1 MSKSEMR
8 ELARRMERY
17 PESFKIVAEES
28 AEKIACGI
36 EYDDPSWPLIIEALR
51 IAGREDVDIPV
62 VMVPPV
68 TLTRKSRSAAI
79 FN

>member
-17 PESFKIVAEES
+17 PENFKIVDEENAE
-28 AEKIACGI
+28 AIACGI
-36 EYDDPSWPLIIEALR
+36 EYDDPSWLLIIEALR
-51 IAGREDVDIPV
+51 IAGREDVDISV
-62 VMVPPV
+62 VMVPPAII
-68 TLTRKSRSAAI
+68 TRKSRSASI